1 MKIEKSC
8 GCIILEED
16 KVLLIKQTAGHWSF
30 PKGHMEQGE
39 TEIQTAIRETKEET
53 NLDVEIDEKYRYTTE
68 YSPREGVW
76 KEVVYYIAK
85 RTNSLYIPQYSEV
98 EKIEWFTI
106 DEAINIITHEDSKEI
121 LKKAVKDVRNKS

>member
-1 MKIEKSC
+1 
-8 GCIILEED
+8 
-16 KVLLIKQTAGHWSF
+16 
-30 PKGHMEQGE
+30 MEQGE